1 MEAYEKHYQELRQAR
16 NIDGKP
22 FQLIPV
28 PVTRKAVKEADCKG
42 SYLNFYIGN
51 EVVLV
56 PIYGDEH
63 DKLALQ
69 IIEGQFPE
77 EELSAFM

>member
-1 MEAYEKHYQELRQAR
+1 M
-16 NIDGKP
+16 
-22 FQLIPV
+22 
-28 PVTRKAVKEADCKG
+28 VKEADCKG

-63 DKLALQ
+63 DKLGLQ
-69 IIEGQFPE
+69 IIEGQFPG
-77 EELSAFM
+77 EELSVYMLTNCMHTVV

>member
-1 MEAYEKHYQELRQAR
+1 M
-16 NIDGKP
+16 
-22 FQLIPV
+22 
-28 PVTRKAVKEADCKG
+28 VKEADCKG

-63 DKLALQ
+63 DKLGLQ
-69 IIEGQFPE
+69 IIEGQFPGRSVVGVYVN
-77 EELSAFM
+77 ELYAYGGMIHCVTQQQVNK